1 MCGIT
6 GIICYNKAPLAAQ
19 TFQQGTAALQHRGP
33 DEQPTLW
40 INPDHSVGLG
50 HCRLS
55 ILDLNNRANQ
65 PLAYLE
71 RYHIVH
77 NGELYNY
84 LELRRTLEQ
93 KGYRFY
99 TTSDT
104 EVIVAAFDAYHTAC
118 LQQFDGMF
126 AFAIWDEKE
135 QMLFAARDRFGEK
148 PFFFYNNDEQ
158 LLFASEMKA
167 LWQMGA
173 PKEVNPA
180 MLYNFLTIDYTSN
193 PSNPQETFYK
203 NIYKLPAASYLL
215 LSLPTKELEI
225 RQYWQVFPEIDHTI
239 TEQQAIEQLQH
250 LLTASIQKRL
260 RSDVSIGTSLSG
272 GLDSSTI
279 VAYCHKIA
287 NQQYSHQAFTAS
299 FPGHAYDETASSA
312 FVAQRFG
319 LHQNLVSISPDS
331 IPLLMQTVA
340 HYQEEPFL
348 FSNVLAQYKVYE
360 TARQQGIT
368 VLLDGQGADEILAGY
383 HKYYPWYWQELY
395 RQGKLKS
402 SGELKAARGLGITQT
417 FGVKRQLASLLPHF
431 GAALQERAKAKRA
444 SRFSDLEP
452 SFAWSNKQQLYYALP
467 ATMDLQGALYF
478 NTFVYGL
485 EELLRYADRNSMAH
499 GVEVRL
505 PFLSHPLVEF
515 LFTLPSHLKIKNGWT
530 KWILRKATTP
540 LLPAEIAWR
549 KDKVGFE
556 TPQKDW
562 MQQAAVANTIYEGK
576 KKLVEHGILHSQ
588 ALQQKIKPH
597 DAHAADNK
605 DWKYW
610 SASFLF
616 D

>member
-6 GIICYNKAPLAAQ
+6 GILQYRSPLSEQAL
-19 TFQQGTAALQHRGP
+19 QQGTAAIQHRGP
-33 DEQPTLW
+33 DERPSIWT
-40 INPDHSVGLG
+40 NSERSVGLG

-55 ILDLNNRANQ
+55 ILDLSSRANQ
-65 PLAYLE
+65 PLAYLN
-71 RYHIVH
+71 RYRIVH

-84 LELRRTLEQ
+84 LELRRQLEQ
-93 KGYRFY
+93 RGYQFL

-104 EVIVAAFDAYHTAC
+104 EVIVAAFDAYQTDC
-118 LQQFDGMF
+118 LQQFEGMF

-135 QMLFAARDRFGEK
+135 QILFAARDRFGEK
-148 PFFFYNNDEQ
+148 PFFFHNSNEQ
-158 LLFASEMKA
+158 LLFASELKA
-167 LWQMGA
+167 LWRMGA

-203 NIYKLPAASYLL
+203 DIFKLPAASYLL
-215 LSLPTKELEI
+215 LTLPTRELEI
-225 RQYWQVFPEIDHTI
+225 QQYWQVFPESNQNIS
-239 TEQQAIEQLQH
+239 EQQAIEQFQH
-250 LLTASIQKRL
+250 LLTDSIQKRL

-279 VAYCHKIA
+279 IALCHQIT
-287 NQQYSHQAFTAS
+287 NQHYSHQAFTAS
-299 FPGHAYDETASSA
+299 FPGYVNDETTNATL
-312 FVAQRFG
+312 VAQRFG
-319 LHQNLVSISPDS
+319 LQQHLVTISPDS
-331 IPLLMQTVA
+331 IPTLMETVA
-340 HYQEEPFL
+340 RHQEEPIL
-348 FSNVLAQYKVYE
+348 FSNVLAQYRVYE

-402 SGELKAARGLGITQT
+402 SGELQAARGLGITQT
-417 FGVKRQLASLLPHF
+417 FGIKRQIAARLPHF
-431 GAALQERAKAKRA
+431 AAALQERAKAKKA
-444 SRFSDLEP
+444 SRFIDLEP

-467 ATMDLQGALYF
+467 STMDLQGALYF

-499 GVEVRL
+499 GIEVRL

-515 LFTLPSHLKIKNGWT
+515 LFTLPSHFKIKEGWT
-530 KWILRKATTP
+530 KWILRKATTS
-540 LLPAEIAWR
+540 LLPSEIAWR
-549 KDKVGFE
+549 KDKVGFD
-556 TPQKDW
+556 TPQKQW
-562 MQQAAVANTIYEGK
+562 MQQPSVIEAIHEGK
-576 KKLVEHGILHSQ
+576 KKLVEQGVLQPQVLH
-588 ALQQKIKPH
+588 QKIKPH
-597 DAHAADNK
+597 DVHAADNK